1 MCQTIERVL
10 RGVDEHY
17 AVFAL
22 ALLRVRNEY
31 VQLQNSWCVSEKTSG
46 LPGGIEGE
54 GEGEGESATD
64 LELLL
69 FILELKIDLGTAD
82 GLEV

>member
-1 MCQTIERVL
+1 MCQTIKRVL

-22 ALLRVRNEY
+22 TLLRVRNEY
-31 VQLQNSWCVSEKTSG
+31 VQLQNSWCVSEKTSR

-69 FILELKIDLGTAD
+69 LILELKIALGTAD

>member
-54 GEGEGESATD
+54 GEEESATD

-69 FILELKIDLGTAD
+69 LILELKIDLGTAD